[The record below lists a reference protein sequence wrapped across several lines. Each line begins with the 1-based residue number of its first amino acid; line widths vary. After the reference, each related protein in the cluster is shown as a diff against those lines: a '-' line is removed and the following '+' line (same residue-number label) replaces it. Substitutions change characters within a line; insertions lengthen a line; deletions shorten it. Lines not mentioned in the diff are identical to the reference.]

1 MNAGPSFNRSTWL
14 PIAVLLSIGLLAGC
28 NKPDPAPATL
38 APASSPCQVSRTI
51 ANGNVSKNDEALF
64 AASAAGDLRAATEA
78 IDQGANPNAIGMLKR
93 TPLFVAAFCDRPSLV
108 RMLLEKGANPER
120 ADVSGMQP
128 LHAAVVVGA
137 TETASILIAGG
148 ADINGRDPAGR
159 TALHL
164 AAATDQKPLVE
175 LLLARKA
182 NAAARDKNGKT
193 AQALARDNGHSAT
206 ADAIRKPQEPQQAP
220 KAK

>member
-1 MNAGPSFNRSTWL
+1 MNAGPSCFRYTLL
-14 PIAVLLSIGLLAGC
+14 PNAVLLSVGLLAGC

-38 APASSPCQVSRTI
+38 APASSPCQVPRTV
-51 ANGNVSKNDEALF
+51 ANGNVSKSDEALF

-78 IDQGANPNAIGMLKR
+78 IDQGANIDAVGKLKR
-93 TPLFVAAFCDRPSLV
+93 TPLFVAAFCDRPPLV
-108 RMLLEKGANPER
+108 RMLLEKGAKPGR
-120 ADVSGMQP
+120 ADVSGMLP

-137 TETASILIAGG
+137 AEAARILIAGG

-164 AAATDQKPLVE
+164 AAATNQIPLVE
-175 LLLARKA
+175 LLLAGKA

-193 AQALARDNGHSAT
+193 AQALAKDNGHSAA
-206 ADAIRKPQEPQQAP
+206 ADAIQKAQEPQ